1 MKFFCCDDG
10 RRAAALRDAQVP
22 LNGIEFL
29 EVLDDHDDPPELR
42 QRTLF
47 VNFLKAMTPS
57 GQPGAL
63 TVNNVLIE
71 GGERIPDVRVN
82 AVTAGAF
89 GSPPFDR
96 PNVLVVEVAEPG
108 DFSTYTLRLVEDA
121 ARARAQGPGFPDSPF
136 RRPPQG
142 FDPVLSAVDFSFKVL
157 CESDFDCRREQVC
170 PPGEAERAE
179 INYLAKDF
187 ASFRQLMLDR
197 MATTAPDWRERN
209 PADFGIALVELLAYV
224 GDYLSYRQDAVATEA
239 YLSTAR
245 LRSSVRRH
253 ARLVDYFMHDGANAR
268 AFVHVRVREGVGGLL
283 LQSFRDEEDDE
294 AQAPAPQPKIFTRFL
309 TRVAETP
316 KVLAI
321 GSDAYDRALD
331 ARPQIFEPLHNLRLF
346 AAHNEMRFYTWGA
359 RECCLPKG
367 ATRATLRGHFPELE
381 PDPELEPGRVLILA
395 EVLGPQTGQPPDAD
409 PSHRHA
415 VRLLKVTLSEDPI
428 GGRFEDP
435 PTNAPVPVTE
445 IEWHAEDALPFAL
458 CVSSLVGTEF
468 HPDVSVALGNVVLAD
483 HGLTVVGEELPE
495 VPGADLALT
504 KVERRKGDRC
514 EDRPAELTPPRYR
527 PRLRL
532 APLTQAAPFDASA
545 SATAAVRQEARKLLA
560 AVSLDESGTP
570 ERWRPRRDLLSSR
583 AAARE
588 FVAETEQDGAAYLR
602 FGDDRFGSR
611 PAAGSLL
618 AATYRVGN
626 GQVGNVGADSLVHV
640 ASNDPAFVTDP
651 SNSPIVSVRNPVA
664 ARGGMAP
671 ETLERV
677 RQDAPEAFR
686 TQERAVTTDD
696 YAELARARCG
706 PQVQRAAATVRWTGS
721 WHTVF
726 VTVDRFGGSRIDDKF
741 ERGLR
746 RCLER
751 YRMAGHDLEV
761 EAPSFVSLEVS
772 VTVCV
777 KRGYLKS
784 DVKQALLAKFGNRR
798 LPDGSRGLFHP
809 DNFSFGQPVFL
820 STLYA
825 AAQDVAGVDS
835 VDITVFQRQGEA
847 ASSGIE
853 AGRLEFGRL
862 EIARLDND
870 PDFPEHGVFK
880 LDMKGG

>member
-1 MKFFCCDDG
+1 MITATRAYACEDER
-10 RRAAALRDAQVP
+10 RRAALREHTTLMGIDYLEVSADQHELHVFFVPAETGVNKTIVPPNLALRDVE
-22 LNGIEFL
+22 I
-29 EVLDDHDDPPELR
+29 
-42 QRTLF
+42 T
-47 VNFLKAMTPS
+47 
-57 GQPGAL
+57 
-63 TVNNVLIE
+63 
-71 GGERIPDVRVN
+71 GGTRITNVRVTSVEPDEQN
-82 AVTAGAF
+82 GKIVVTVTDDEDQTNG
-89 GSPPFDR
+89 
-96 PNVLVVEVAEPG
+96 VG
-108 DFSTYTLRLVEDA
+108 DFSPY
-121 ARARAQGPGFPDSPF
+121 
-136 RRPPQG
+136 
-142 FDPVLSAVDFSFKVL
+142 VLSLVDVPDVDPLFSQVTFSFKVE
-157 CESDFDCRREQVC
+157 CPTEFDCEPDREC
-170 PPGEAERAE
+170 PVEALPEPE
-179 INYLAKDF
+179 LDYMAKDY
-187 ASFRQLMLDR
+187 ASFRRLVLDR
-197 MATTAPDWRERN
+197 LSALIPGWEERN
-209 PADFGIALVELLAYV
+209 PADLQITLVELLAYV
-224 GDYLSYRQDAVATEA
+224 GDYLSYEQDAVATEA
-239 YLSTAR
+239 YLGTAR
-245 LRSSVRRH
+245 RRVSARRH

-268 AFVHVRVREGVGGLL
+268 AWVHVRVREGVGGLL
-283 LQSFRDEEDDE
+283 LQSFRDEEDDA

-316 KVLAI
+316 RVLAI

-346 AAHNEMRFYTWGA
+346 DAHNEMRFYTWGA

-367 ATRATLRGHFPELE
+367 ATRATLRGHL
-381 PDPELEPGRVLILA
+381 PDLEPGRVLILA

-415 VRLLKVTLSEDPI
+415 VRLLKVTLSEDPV

-435 PTNAPVPVTE
+435 PTNAPVTVTE
-445 IEWHAEDALPFAL
+445 VEWHAEDALPFAF

-468 HPDVSVALGNVVLAD
+468 HPDVSVALGNVLLAD
-483 HGLTVVGEELPE
+483 HGLTVEGEQLPE
-495 VPGADLALT
+495 VPGADPALT
-504 KVERRKGDRC
+504 KVERRQGDRC
-514 EDRPAELTPPRYR
+514 EDLPAELTPPRYR
-527 PRLRL
+527 PRLRR

-588 FVAETEQDGAAYLR
+588 FVAETEQDGTAYLR

-626 GQVGNVGADSLVHV
+626 GQAGNVGADSLVHV

-651 SNSPIVSVRNPVA
+651 SDSPIVSVRNPLP
-664 ARGGMAP
+664 ARGGMDP
-671 ETLERV
+671 EPLERV

-696 YAELARARCG
+696 YAEMARARCG

-726 VTVDRFGGSRIDDKF
+726 VTVDRFGGGRVDDKF

-772 VTVCV
+772 MTVCV
-777 KRGYLKS
+777 KRGYLKG

-835 VDITVFQRQGEA
+835 VDITVFQRQGVA

-870 PDFPEHGVFK
+870 PDFPEHGVFT

>member
-10 RRAAALRDAQVP
+10 RRAAALRSPQVP

-29 EVLDDHDDPPELR
+29 EVLDDRTDPPELR

-47 VNFLKAMTPS
+47 VNFLKNLTPTS
-57 GQPGAL
+57 QPGAL
-63 TVNNVLIE
+63 SINNILIE
-71 GGERIPDVRVN
+71 GGERIPDVRVT
-82 AVTAGAF
+82 AVTAGAA

-96 PNVLVVEVAEPG
+96 PDVLVVEVAEPG

-157 CESDFDCRREQVC
+157 CESDFDCRHEQVC
-170 PPGEAERAE
+170 PPGETARPE
-179 INYLAKDF
+179 INYLAKDY

-209 PADFGIALVELLAYV
+209 PADLGIALVELLAYV

-268 AFVHVRVREGVGGLL
+268 AWIHVRVREGVNNLL
-283 LQSFRDEEDDE
+283 LQSFRDEEGN
-294 AQAPAPQPKIFTRFL
+294 APAPPSKLYTRFL

-316 KVLAI
+316 KVLAT
-321 GSDAYDRALD
+321 GTRAYERALE
-331 ARPQIFEPLHNLRLF
+331 ARPQVFEPLHDLSLF
-346 AAHNEMRFYTWGA
+346 AAHNELRFYTWGA
-359 RECCLPKG
+359 RECCLPRG
-367 ATRATLRGHFPELE
+367 ATRATLRGSFPDLKE
-381 PDPELEPGRVLILA
+381 GHVLIFT
-395 EVLGPQTGQPPDAD
+395 EILGPQTGQAADAD
-409 PSHRHA
+409 PAHRHA
-415 VRLLKVTLSEDPI
+415 VRLLKVTPGEDPI

-435 PTNAPVPVTE
+435 PTNAALPVTE

-468 HPDVSVALGNVVLAD
+468 RGDVSVALGNVVLTD
-483 HGLTVVGEELPE
+483 HGLTFEGEALPE
-495 VPGADLALT
+495 VPSANLALT
-504 KVERRKGDRC
+504 KVEPRAGERC
-514 EDRPAELTPPRYR
+514 EDQPVEQTPARYR
-527 PRLRL
+527 PRLKG
-532 APLTQAAPFDASA
+532 APLTQAARYDAAA
-545 SATAAVRQEARKLLA
+545 SATAAVRQEARQLRP
-560 AVSLDESGTP
+560 AVFLDEGGTT
-570 ERWRPRRDLLSSR
+570 ERWRPRRDLLSS
-583 AAARE
+583 AASARE
-588 FVAETEQDGAAYLR
+588 FVAETENDGAAYLR

-611 PAAGSLL
+611 PAAGARLT
-618 AATYRVGN
+618 ATYRVGN
-626 GQVGNVGADSLVHV
+626 GQAGNVGADALVHV
-640 ASNDPAFVTDP
+640 ASNDPVFVTDL
-651 SNSPIVSVRNPVA
+651 SNSPILSVRNPLP
-664 ARGGMAP
+664 ARGGMEP

-696 YAELARARCG
+696 YAEMARARCG
-706 PQVQRAAATVRWTGS
+706 PQVQRAAATMRWTGS

-726 VTVDRFGGSRIDDKF
+726 VTVDRFGGGVIDGKF

-761 EAPSFVSLEVS
+761 EAPRFVSLEVQIA
-772 VTVCV
+772 VCV
-777 KRGYLKS
+777 KRGYLKG
-784 DVKQALLAKFGNRR
+784 DVKQALLEKFSSRR
-798 LPDGSRGLFHP
+798 LRDGTRGLFHP

-820 STLYA
+820 SSLYA
-825 AAQDVAGVDS
+825 AAQGVAGVDS
-835 VDITVFQRQGEA
+835 VDITVFQRQGVA
-847 ASSGIE
+847 ASSGID
-853 AGRLEFGRL
+853 AGRLDFGRL

-880 LDMKGG
+880 LEMKGG